1 MLNISRPPYSM
12 LGYNRTI
19 TPTNI
24 RFAQHWARGG
34 GGRKKKEVKTAT
46 FPTLLTMIV
55 VSGCFTGS
63 CFKNFFSRFWSPS
76 RTGQVLMLRTRVF
89 FRGLNILDEGEEG
102 GGSLQGHHQLA
113 CVQTLPPPPLRK
125 KMRFF
130 FEEGGGGRLYP
141 QASSS
146 WPCYSEPASQ
156 TALFDWQVQLQC
168 RQLGKTGAFHFRFQ
182 ILGKLIQE
190 IFQVKWN
197 IFFLRLEPRFCWRFI
212 IRWKLCNFA
221 LKAFTFFKKRSIYW
235 K

>member
-1 MLNISRPPYSM
+1 
-12 LGYNRTI
+12 
-19 TPTNI
+19 
-24 RFAQHWARGG
+24 
-34 GGRKKKEVKTAT
+34 
-46 FPTLLTMIV
+46 MIV

-63 CFKNFFSRFWSPS
+63 CFKDFFSRFWSPS

-113 CVQTLPPPPLRK
+113 CVQTLPPPLPSEK
-125 KMRFF
+125 KCGFF
-130 FEEGGGGRLYP
+130 RRGGGGRLYP

-168 RQLGKTGAFHFRFQ
+168 GQLGKTGALHFRLQ
-182 ILGKLIQE
+182 ILGKLIQG

-221 LKAFTFFKKRSIYW
+221 LKAFTFFKFLKVYLLKIKRV
-235 K
+235 